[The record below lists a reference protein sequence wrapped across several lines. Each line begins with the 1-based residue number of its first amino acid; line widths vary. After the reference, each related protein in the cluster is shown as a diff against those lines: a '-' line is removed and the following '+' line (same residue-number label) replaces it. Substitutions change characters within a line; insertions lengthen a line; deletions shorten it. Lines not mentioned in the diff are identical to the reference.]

1 MSRVSVKGLRKSFGA
16 NEVLSGVDLEVD
28 DGEILAVLGPSGCG
42 KTTLLRI
49 VAGFIEPDVGL
60 VALDGATVA
69 DGRTSVPAWRRRVGY
84 LPQAG
89 ALFPHLDVRGNIL
102 FGLPRK
108 QRTDQRLAE
117 MLNLAELPANV
128 ARSYPRELSGGQ
140 QQRVALARALAPGPR
155 VVLLDEPFSSLDAAL
170 RLSAGREVTAV
181 LRNAGSTA
189 VLVTHDQGEALSLA
203 DRVAVMDDGLIR
215 QVDSPAQ
222 LYGAPVD
229 QRVGRFVGDANL
241 VPAELHG
248 GGARCSLGTVSLR
261 SRPVGPDGTTVTLLV
276 RPEQL
281 RVTAAPDS
289 GNASVDEVVFYGPH
303 ALVRLSVDGGT
314 RLQAR
319 VDPAHVPAAG
329 DRVRV
334 EVAGVSGVFA

>member
-1 MSRVSVKGLRKSFGA
+1 MSRVSVKGLRKSFGSRV
-16 NEVLSGVDLEVD
+16 VLQEVDLEVD
-28 DGEILAVLGPSGCG
+28 EAEILAVLGPSGCG
-42 KTTLLRI
+42 KTTLLRLM
-49 VAGFIEPDVGL
+49 AGFLEPDAGV

-69 DGRTSVPAWRRRVGY
+69 DARSSVPAWRRQVGY
-84 LPQAG
+84 VPQEG
-89 ALFPHLDVRGNIL
+89 ALFPHLDVRDNIL
-102 FGLPRK
+102 FGLSRRH
-108 QRTDQRLAE
+108 RTTRRLAE
-117 MLNLAELPANV
+117 MLRLAELPDNV
-128 ARSYPRELSGGQ
+128 AGSYPRELSGGQ

-203 DRVAVMDDGLIR
+203 DRVAVMDDGVIR

-241 VPAELHG
+241 LPGELRG
-248 GGARCSLGTVSLR
+248 DTAVCALGTVALPH
-261 SRPVGPDGTTVTLLV
+261 RPAGADGTKVTVLV

-281 RVTAAPDS
+281 RLDRVPGPVTAL
-289 GNASVDEVVFYGPH
+289 VVEVVFYGPH
-303 ALVRLSVDGGT
+303 ASVQLSMADGTALLV
-314 RLQAR
+314 R
-319 VDPAHVPAAG
+319 VDPAHVPSVG
-329 DRVRV
+329 DQVG
-334 EVAGVSGVFA
+334 VAVTGVSGVFS